1 MPVCEILSSRNM
13 ILASEK
19 AVIADKLTPL
29 LPEAEGLEDNPHGRS
44 ICFISFSDSCEMF
57 VGGVQSDSGKIVVKI
72 SIFADAYSEAVK
84 KELFQKIK
92 VLFEQENSVSRQCQG
107 NNIWSIIQPVLPN
120 DFGVA
125 GESVSLEMTKAFVN
139 SYVKE
144 F

>member
-1 MPVCEILSSRNM
+1 
-13 ILASEK
+13 
-19 AVIADKLTPL
+19 
-29 LPEAEGLEDNPHGRS
+29 
-44 ICFISFSDSCEMF
+44 MF

-72 SIFADAYSEAVK
+72 SIFAEAYSESVK

-107 NNIWSIIQPVLPN
+107 NNIWCMIQPVLPN

-125 GESVSLEMTKAFVN
+125 GESVSLEITKAFVN
-139 SYVKE
+139 SYVKD